1 MVMIDEGAGPF
12 CLQGT
17 GTGQRAVTDRVRRI
31 YRQIQAVVISPQSFF
46 VRNQTVE
53 RPVDIVAESCEKDL
67 QRGIW
72 IMKKISSYIWDYKFS
87 YLGAIA
93 SLLIA
98 VTLDMMGPR
107 LMALVVDDVIV
118 GGNITELKY
127 LLLGFLGVGIGRCVF
142 QYVKEYTFD
151 KNGIRISA
159 DMRRDLFRHVQ
170 GLSADFFDRTNTG
183 ELMARVKEDI
193 DRIWDAIGYVGMLLI
208 EVIYHTS
215 IILISMY
222 LLNWKLALLPTAAM
236 LMCGTIALL
245 MERKLGKVYE
255 EISEENAK
263 LNTVAEENLAGVRT
277 VKAFAREKHEIGK
290 FLSHNKR
297 YYELNMQQ
305 SRVFVRYYP
314 FFSVVSKVLPILTIL
329 VGGGFVIKGQMTLG
343 QMTAFVE
350 YSTNIVWPMEML
362 GWLTNSFSAAVA
374 SNKKVRKIYEE
385 KPTITENAEP
395 VRIEQ
400 VAGKVC
406 FDHVSFHKADM
417 YEILHDISFTVEAG
431 RTLGIMG
438 ATGAGKTSIVQ
449 LLQRMY
455 DATEGAIYLDDVN
468 IKELSLEQ
476 LRTSVNF
483 VMQDVFLF
491 SDTINDNIKL
501 GKKERLDFKTVR
513 RASVQAQASDFI
525 ERMEETYDTVIGERG
540 VGLSGGQKQRIS
552 IARALAKRDPI
563 LVLDDSTSALD
574 METEQMIQQTL
585 RELEGTTKIIIAHRI
600 SAVRHADEIIVLENG
615 SIAERGTHEELL
627 AKRGL
632 YFETYESQYGDMDTA
647 AILQQTINLLPETGN
662 SKETVTEAEKQKG
675 GETYGS
681 QLI

>member
-1 MVMIDEGAGPF
+1 
-12 CLQGT
+12 
-17 GTGQRAVTDRVRRI
+17 
-31 YRQIQAVVISPQSFF
+31 
-46 VRNQTVE
+46 
-53 RPVDIVAESCEKDL
+53 
-67 QRGIW
+67 
-72 IMKKISSYIWDYKFS
+72 MKKISSYIWDYKFS

-118 GGNITELKY
+118 GGNIAELKY

-245 MERKLGKVYE
+245 MERKLGQVYE
-255 EISEENAK
+255 EISEENAR

-476 LRTSVNF
+476 LRTSVSY

>member
-1 MVMIDEGAGPF
+1 
-12 CLQGT
+12 
-17 GTGQRAVTDRVRRI
+17 
-31 YRQIQAVVISPQSFF
+31 
-46 VRNQTVE
+46 
-53 RPVDIVAESCEKDL
+53 
-67 QRGIW
+67 
-72 IMKKISSYIWDYKFS
+72 MKKISSYIWDYKFS
-87 YLGAIA
+87 YLAAIA

-118 GGNITELKY
+118 GGNIGELTY
-127 LLLGFLGVGIGRCVF
+127 LLLGFLGVGVGRCIF
-142 QYVKEYTFD
+142 QYAKEYTFD
-151 KNGIRISA
+151 KNSIRISG
-159 DMRRDLFRHVQ
+159 DMRRDLFRHIQ

-215 IILISMY
+215 IVLISMY
-222 LLNWKLALLPTAAM
+222 VINWKLALLPTAAM
-236 LMCGTIALL
+236 LLCGTVALI
-245 MERKLGKVYE
+245 MERKLGQVYE
-255 EISEENAK
+255 EISEENAV

-277 VKAFAREKHEIGK
+277 VKAFAREKYEISK

-297 YYELNMQQ
+297 YYDLNMRQ
-305 SRVFVRYYP
+305 SKVFVRYYP
-314 FFSVVSKVLPILTIL
+314 CFSVVSKVLPILTIL
-329 VGGGFVIKGQMTLG
+329 LGGRFVIEGEMTLG

-385 KPTITENAEP
+385 KPTIVETVDP
-395 VRIEQ
+395 VRIDQ

-455 DATEGAIYLDDVN
+455 DATDGAIYLDDVD
-468 IKELSLEQ
+468 IRELSLEQ
-476 LRTSVNF
+476 LRTSVSY

-501 GKKERLDFKTVR
+501 GKKSCLDFKTVR

-585 RELEGTTKIIIAHRI
+585 KELEHTTKIIIAHRI

-615 SIAERGTHEELL
+615 AIAERVLM
-627 AKRGL
+627 RS
-632 YFETYESQYGDMDTA
+632 F
-647 AILQQTINLLPETGN
+647 LQSTGCIMKPM
-662 SKETVTEAEKQKG
+662 SRSTEKDRKA
-675 GETYGS
+675 
-681 QLI
+681 

>member
-1 MVMIDEGAGPF
+1 
-12 CLQGT
+12 
-17 GTGQRAVTDRVRRI
+17 
-31 YRQIQAVVISPQSFF
+31 
-46 VRNQTVE
+46 
-53 RPVDIVAESCEKDL
+53 
-67 QRGIW
+67 
-72 IMKKISSYIWDYKFS
+72 MKKISSYIWDYKFS

-118 GGNITELKY
+118 GGNIAELKY

-675 GETYGS
+675 GETDGS

>member
-1 MVMIDEGAGPF
+1 
-12 CLQGT
+12 
-17 GTGQRAVTDRVRRI
+17 
-31 YRQIQAVVISPQSFF
+31 
-46 VRNQTVE
+46 
-53 RPVDIVAESCEKDL
+53 
-67 QRGIW
+67 
-72 IMKKISSYIWDYKFS
+72 
-87 YLGAIA
+87 
-93 SLLIA
+93 
-98 VTLDMMGPR
+98 
-107 LMALVVDDVIV
+107 MALVVDDVIV
-118 GGNITELKY
+118 GGNIAELKY

-222 LLNWKLALLPTAAM
+222 LLNWKLALLPTASM
-236 LMCGTIALL
+236 VMCGTIALL
-245 MERKLGKVYE
+245 MERKLGQVYE
-255 EISEENAK
+255 EISEENAR

-476 LRTSVNF
+476 LRTSVSY